1 MFEVK
6 VKNKEGKIH
15 GSSKFKN
22 ESDAIKYANMIQNKT
37 DISSGEKIFLQQPIN
52 DMIFDLKKDPSF
64 IEKEI
69 TWKRKNEYPGIEEC
83 IEALMEEAEGN
94 PEKLMLVMMKRI
106 EVKEK
111 YPKGK

>member
-6 VKNKEGKIH
+6 VKNKDGKIH

-22 ESDAIKYANMIQNKT
+22 KSDAIKYAQSIQGKV
-37 DISSGEKIFLQQPIN
+37 DINSGEKIFFQQPIN

-69 TWKRKNEYPGIEEC
+69 TWKRKSEYPSIEEC
-83 IEALMEEAEGN
+83 IEALLEEAEGN
-94 PEKLMLVMMKRI
+94 PEKLMLVMMKRDA
-106 EVKEK
+106 VKQK
-111 YPKGK
+111 YPK